1 MPRESSGPFKLGLQ
15 VGGIHIGLGD
25 TIDSE
30 GWRKACDT
38 GLFVRQ
44 GFVGRFFL
52 GAGLSTG
59 DIYSAVNQELLLFGG
74 KVFVAPDLGDGPL
87 KFGTSAAAF
96 FRDGRLHRLRV
107 RVAGNEKAASHFA
120 RQCTHALDRLLGKP
134 NQCTRGGAPV
144 WWGNTDRLILV
155 HKADACLIHEL
166 TGTTVRS

>member
-1 MPRESSGPFKLGLQ
+1 MPRELSGAFKLGLQ
-15 VGGIHIGLGD
+15 VGGIHLGLCD
-25 TIDSE
+25 AIDSE
-30 GWRKACDT
+30 GWRKACAT

-44 GFVGRFFL
+44 GIVGRFLL
-52 GAGLSTG
+52 GAGLSSG
-59 DIYSAVNQELLLFGG
+59 DIYSAINQELLLFSG

-107 RVAGNEKAASHFA
+107 RVAGNKKAASHFA
-120 RQCTHALDRLLGKP
+120 KQCTHALDRLLGKP
-134 NQCTRGGAPV
+134 DQHTKGGAPV

-166 TGTTVRS
+166 AGRQ